1 MYLLNTSDAFV
12 KLCQS
17 GEFSDFFTLPPDSPT
32 DIAVVE
38 DAFCSTNLTL
48 VLAELDEKF
57 KFSEIASEVSKYVY
71 RTATTYSTD
80 MCMFALLP
88 CIFYCYLTCFQKS
101 CSCE

>member
-1 MYLLNTSDAFV
+1 MSIIHSSFFQLMYLLNTSDAFV

-57 KFSEIASEVSKYVY
+57 KFSEIAYEVSKHTYVEQVI
-71 RTATTYSTD
+71 RH
-80 MCMFALLP
+80 LLRRQ
-88 CIFYCYLTCFQKS
+88 LLLR
-101 CSCE
+101 